1 METSLL
7 GGLRLRYLDVLASIY
22 IYNEHRGYTSIDR
35 VLEAVRVRCPDDAV
49 FIAAIEKHRADER
62 NHYVMFRRWFELRRE
77 MPLQVDRACG
87 HIDRFVEIVFGRTI
101 DELDTPAVIGSDAQ
115 SEMRGMRQVDTLL
128 KSRLVRS
135 DPVLVKIFR
144 IVERDEPS
152 HWQPYQE
159 WLTRTGRPQA
169 KWHER
174 LTDFWIHRELLFI
187 KLPLVFLNPWLPRRS
202 VWPDQGEPSTA
213 RHPAELQARWA

>member
-1 METSLL
+1 
-7 GGLRLRYLDVLASIY
+7 
-22 IYNEHRGYTSIDR
+22 
-35 VLEAVRVRCPDDAV
+35 
-49 FIAAIEKHRADER
+49 
-62 NHYVMFRRWFELRRE
+62 
-77 MPLQVDRACG
+77 
-87 HIDRFVEIVFGRTI
+87 
-101 DELDTPAVIGSDAQ
+101 
-115 SEMRGMRQVDTLL
+115 MRQVNTLL

-135 DPVLVKIFR
+135 DPVLVKIFK

-187 KLPLVFLNPWLPRRS
+187 KLPLLFLNYGLARRR
-202 VWPDQGEPSTA
+202 D
-213 RHPAELQARWA
+213 WADADEVAPERLLVAA

>member
-1 METSLL
+1 M
-7 GGLRLRYLDVLASIY
+7 LASIY
-22 IYNEHRGYTSIDR
+22 IHNEHRGYTSIDR
-35 VLEAVRVRCPDDAV
+35 VLEVVRVRCPDDAV

-62 NHYVMFRRWFELRRE
+62 NHYIMFRRWFELRRE

-101 DELDTPAVIGSDAQ
+101 DDLDTQAVIGSDALFERLCRVIMLT
-115 SEMRGMRQVDTLL
+115 EMRGMRQVDVLL
-128 KSRLVRS
+128 KSRMIQS
-135 DPVLVKIFR
+135 DPVLVKIFK

-152 HWQPYQE
+152 HWRPYRD

-169 KWHER
+169 KWRER

-187 KLPLVFLNPWLPRRS
+187 KLPLLFLNPRLPRRRE
-202 VWPDQGEPSTA
+202 WADAHEPVAA
-213 RHPAELQARWA
+213 RRPVVA